1 MIGASVRKEL
11 RKSFLLPNKNK
22 NVLALSLIT
31 IFFML
36 KKVGIR
42 KNYWSKFVKTVK
54 RKTSVKYR
62 SPKGRIL

>member
-1 MIGASVRKEL
+1 MKEL

-31 IFFML
+31 LFFML

-42 KNYWSKFVKTVK
+42 KIIGQS
-54 RKTSVKYR
+54 
-62 SPKGRIL
+62 L